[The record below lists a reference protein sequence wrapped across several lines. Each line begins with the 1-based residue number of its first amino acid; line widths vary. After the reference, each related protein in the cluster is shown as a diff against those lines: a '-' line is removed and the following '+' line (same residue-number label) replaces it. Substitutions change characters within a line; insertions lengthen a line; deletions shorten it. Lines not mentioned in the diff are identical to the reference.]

1 MKKYL
6 FFLSALLLCAGVYA
20 QKWEKEYDF
29 VDACSCGLAHVA
41 KNGKH
46 GYVNEQGKV
55 MIPLQYDEAYAF
67 SESRAG
73 VKLGDKWGFIDSTGT
88 HITKME
94 FNEVKGEIIKK
105 LHAERQEKVFTD
117 YMNSL
122 TGQYEVKYL

>member
-73 VKLGDKWGFIDSTGT
+73 VKLGDKWGFIDQTS
-88 HITKME
+88 K
-94 FNEVKGEIIKK
+94 EVIPLIYDNVRWFSK
-105 LHAERQEKVFTD
+105 AA
-117 YMNSL
+117 
-122 TGQYEVKYL
+122 